1 MKRSDPSTPPRTP
14 PRNQRQRVGTRA
26 PGTPPPQPTITI
38 DELESI
44 NETVFNQ
51 NPTRRL
57 LADFR
62 NFIAGIATRLN
73 TTTREVRELYQEEL
87 ERRTSL
93 NQNQIAETMRHYDY
107 LVTGYGESVT
117 DIDKLVIHRPSGT
130 GAKRSAPP
138 EQPRRPRPPA
148 PPRITDG
155 EVQSLY
161 AIIVS
166 GDGSALHPY
175 NESAFR
181 DFRSIIEDIRRR
193 VGANVNIGRLF
204 ALRLPSVVQ
213 SLPINNDTMREL
225 VRRFNILARY
235 DPQSVTQINDFV
247 MQNPRRP
254 PQGRGM
260 YYKTW

>member
-26 PGTPPPQPTITI
+26 PSTPPPQPTITI

-117 DIDKLVIHRPSGT
+117 DIDKLVIYRPSGT
-130 GAKRSAPP
+130 GAKRGAPP
-138 EQPRRPRPPA
+138 AQPRRPRPPA
-148 PPRITDG
+148 PPSVTDA
-155 EVQSLY
+155 EVQSIFSILVDY
-161 AIIVS
+161 PFVYS
-166 GDGSALHPY
+166 SA
-175 NESAFR
+175 R

-193 VGANVNIGRLF
+193 VGGGVNIGNLF
-204 ALRLPSVVQ
+204 MSRLPNVFSTI
-213 SLPINNDTMREL
+213 SDTERNEL
-225 VRRFNILARY
+225 GRRFNFLERF
-235 DPQSVTQINDFV
+235 DPRSVTQINDFV
-247 MQNPRRP
+247 MQNPRQP